1 MSNVLIRK
9 SDQVMMSLVHYFVTK
24 ENYAPIN
31 VQGVKDEIWL
41 ENLNGPY
48 RIIRISCNS
57 IINEEQFEFDIFKMK
72 HIMRQIKKKTMSFKI
87 NALNICLDLSKK
99 VDEGNIKNI
108 ETIRVE
114 DIKDIFNSE
123 IVKSFPS
130 IKNELLET
138 DDGLE
143 LIINV
148 TNDINEKTE
157 KENEKFNDVFSPKR
171 IIFTNIISL
180 ICILMYVIVGVYGN
194 NFFNFDANVLAK
206 FGANNILLVKNGEI
220 YRLLTCA
227 FLHVGLI
234 HLVVNMYSLRVI
246 GPSVEGLIGKGKF
259 VFIYLISAISA
270 SLMSLVFVDSN
281 IVSVGASGAIFGL
294 MGALLYFGYHYR
306 LYLNDAIKTQIIP
319 VILFNL
325 IIGFMMPGID
335 NGAHIGGL
343 IGGYLAT
350 MAIGIKNKSEKKD
363 MINGWIVLILYLA
376 FLSYIVFFVKLKAVK
391 YRPKES
397 TKTKMF
403 L

>member
-31 VQGVKDEIWL
+31 VQGVNDEIWL

-123 IVKSFPS
+123 IVKSFPG

-180 ICILMYVIVGVYGN
+180 ICILMYVIVGIYGN

-376 FLSYIVFFVKLKAVK
+376 FLSYIVFFVK
-391 YRPKES
+391 
-397 TKTKMF
+397 
-403 L
+403 

>member
-99 VDEGNIKNI
+99 VDEDNIKNI

-376 FLSYIVFFVKLKAVK
+376 FLSYIVFFVK
-391 YRPKES
+391 
-397 TKTKMF
+397 
-403 L
+403 

>member
-1 MSNVLIRK
+1 MSNVMIRK

-24 ENYAPIN
+24 ESYAPIN

-57 IINEEQFEFDIFKMK
+57 IINEEQYKFDIFKMK
-72 HIMRQIKKKTMSFKI
+72 HVMKQIKKKTLSIKM
-87 NALNICLDLSKK
+87 NALNICLDISKK
-99 VDEGNIKNI
+99 IDRGNVKDI
-108 ETIRVE
+108 ETIRAE
-114 DIKDIFNSE
+114 SLNDIKKNKDITK
-123 IVKSFPS
+123 VFPD
-130 IKNELLET
+130 ITNNLLESN
-138 DDGLE
+138 DGLE

-157 KENEKFNDVFSPKR
+157 EENKKFNDVFSQKR
-171 IIFTNIISL
+171 IIFTNVISL
-180 ICILMYVIVGVYGN
+180 ICLVMYIIVGIYGN
-194 NFFNFDANVLAK
+194 NIFNFSVNVLAK

-220 YRLLTCA
+220 WRLITCS
-227 FLHVGLI
+227 FLHVGFI
-234 HLVVNMYSLRVI
+234 HFLLNMYSLRVI

-259 VFIYLISAISA
+259 VFIYLLSALSA
-270 SLMSLVFVDSN
+270 SLMSLVFMDSN

-319 VILFNL
+319 VIVFNL
-325 IIGFMMPGID
+325 LIGFMISGID

-350 MAIGIKNKSEKKD
+350 MAIGIKNKSEKRD

-376 FLSYIVFFVKLKAVK
+376 FLSYIVFFVK
-391 YRPKES
+391 
-397 TKTKMF
+397 
-403 L
+403 